1 MSIKVLKFLPTEISK
16 EAKNFLGERFMKE
29 DYESIWLS
37 IDALLEE
44 LADEWMDDI
53 VVDPDSIDWDK
64 TKLSDIPK
72 AWWKKMSFPPK
83 IEKDIKAFWKKN
95 PSGEI
100 EWSW

>member
-1 MSIKVLKFLPTEISK
+1 MPIKVLKFFPTEIS
-16 EAKNFLGERFMKE
+16 ESAKSILGERFMKE
-29 DYESIWLS
+29 DYKSMWLS

-44 LADEWMDDI
+44 LADEWLSDVI
-53 VVDPDSIDWDK
+53 VDPDSIDWEK

-72 AWWKKMSFPPK
+72 AFWTKMALSPK